1 MATRFQICI
10 KKDQTKTISYKAK
23 LAISILSAQIA
34 WLVNHLTRLY
44 VEKCNFHQ
52 WNESFN

>member
-23 LAISILSAQIA
+23 LAISILSAQKA